1 MARREDNIKALKIG
15 VNLDRKAIV
24 LDYSVPGGAFP
35 SKRRRFMPV
44 ATAGAPSSFSQRGG
58 GHRPQVIPTLTQG
71 DVLGESASDIVRSLR
86 SRHAKYLVR

>member
-44 ATAGAPSSFSQRGG
+44 ATAGAPSSFSQRG
-58 GHRPQVIPTLTQG
+58 HRPQVIPKLTQG